1 MLTLKTKRNVILS
14 IIDKKKLSELIKNI
28 QCIETTLGTFNIGK
42 TIGEG
47 GTSIVRKAH
56 IDNLNKEFAI
66 KFLAENLKAKPSKQ
80 YKRFKQAYINLFYDQ
95 HFLPIVPQLY
105 FGELQEKDF
114 IIPFTI
120 MPYLPKTLKNYR
132 KGLGSNFNFQNFE
145 NIFNCLLNNIEK
157 IHQYNI
163 IHRDIKPENIFIAGN
178 NLLIGDFDI
187 SKFNDTNHI
196 KLIDTRSGERLANYA
211 FSAPE
216 QSDSTLGKVS
226 NASDWF
232 AFGQVLYW
240 LITQSTIKGQ
250 NPVQVKE
257 IDKSWFK
264 YNDLINKL
272 TSQNP
277 QERLSSKGDIE
288 IFLKKNDESIKQF
301 EQENNIIRSNEIFNE
316 ILRKNFPGK
325 RNLFKINDKS
335 EIQNLFYD
343 LNNNVEVTRLYY
355 RFYHLTGGDFYI
367 RRIEKMQ
374 NHIDGEFWL
383 LNNYEFY
390 INNLWIYKDDVGYDF
405 IVIDIKAMKT
415 NDVFGEPCESSVW
428 VGAGYDQG
436 EYISSNE
443 YEDGYSTK
451 LGKLSND
458 AEFRERYVK
467 KDLLVISPQFSSM
480 YNAFEGEN
488 IKKLFTLY
496 KNNNLVLKE
505 EFLKEIMP
513 PKVLRHISH
522 LMILGY

>member
-1 MLTLKTKRNVILS
+1 MLILRTKGEVKLS
-14 IIDKKKLSELIKNI
+14 IINKKELSELIKNI
-28 QCIETTLGTFNIGK
+28 QCIETTLGTFNIDEI
-42 TIGEG
+42 IGEG

-56 IDNLNKEFAI
+56 IDNLNKSFAI
-66 KFLAENLKAKPSKQ
+66 KFLAENLNAKPSKQ

-95 HFLPIVPQLY
+95 YFLPLVPQLY
-105 FGELQEKDF
+105 FGELQVKNA
-114 IIPFTI
+114 IIPYTI
-120 MPYLPKTLKNYR
+120 MPYIPKTLKSYR
-132 KGLGSNFNFQNFE
+132 KELGNNFNLQNFE
-145 NIFNCLLNNIEK
+145 NIFKELLNNIEK

-163 IHRDIKPENIFIAGN
+163 IHRDIKPENIFIASN

-187 SKFNDTNHI
+187 SKFNDTEYI
-196 KLIDTRSGERLANYA
+196 KLTDTSTGERLANYA

-216 QSDSTLGKVS
+216 QSDSTLGEVC

-250 NPVQVKE
+250 SPIQVKE
-257 IDKSWFK
+257 IDKSWSK
-264 YNDLINKL
+264 YNDLINNL
-272 TSQNP
+272 TLQKP
-277 QERLSSKGDIE
+277 QKRLSKKDDIE
-288 IFLKKNDESIKQF
+288 KFLKKNDESIKQF
-301 EQENNIIRSNEIFNE
+301 EQEDNIIKSNEIFNE

-325 RNLFKINDKS
+325 RSLFKIDNTS
-335 EIQNLFYD
+335 EIQNLFND
-343 LNNNVEVTRLYY
+343 LNNNAEEAQLYY
-355 RFYHLTGGDFYI
+355 RYYHLTGGDYYVH
-367 RRIEKMQ
+367 RIAKMQ

-405 IVIDIKAMKT
+405 IVINIKAMKT

-428 VGAGYDQG
+428 IGAGYDRG
-436 EYISSNE
+436 EYIPWNE
-443 YEDGYSTK
+443 YEDGYSIN
-451 LGKLSND
+451 LGKLSNN

-467 KDLLVISPQFSSM
+467 NDLLVISPQFSSM

-496 KNNNLVLKE
+496 KNNNSTLKE
-505 EFLKEIMP
+505 DFLKEIMP